1 VQVQD
6 RYCHSVYDRS
16 AALLIL
22 FLAKSLTDAV
32 TVYPEVRG
40 HRYDGSA
47 GAYYTLMMS
56 TGLTFGTISSLFG
69 LNHYIITQ
77 AQYSF
82 LVGTVI
88 ASAVIPT
95 IIANAFFLPR
105 HLLPDSHPYGVKTV
119 EQPAQPAAAETRHK

>member
-1 VQVQD
+1 
-6 RYCHSVYDRS
+6 
-16 AALLIL
+16 
-22 FLAKSLTDAV
+22 
-32 TVYPEVRG
+32 
-40 HRYDGSA
+40 
-47 GAYYTLMMS
+47 MS

-69 LNHYIITQ
+69 LNHHIISQ

-105 HLLPDSHPYGVKTV
+105 HLLPRSCPYAVKTA
-119 EQPAQPAAAETRHK
+119 EQPAHQTTAADQT

>member
-1 VQVQD
+1 
-6 RYCHSVYDRS
+6 
-16 AALLIL
+16 
-22 FLAKSLTDAV
+22 
-32 TVYPEVRG
+32 VYPAVRA

-56 TGLTFGTISSLFG
+56 TGLTFGTISALFG
-69 LNHYIITQ
+69 LNHHIITQ

-105 HLLPDSHPYGVKTV
+105 HLLPHTHPQAIKTAA
-119 EQPAQPAAAETRHK
+119 QPAQQTAAEEA